1 MKPYKFKPFL
11 KTTLW
16 GGYQIAPFKG
26 ISTAQPNIGESWEIS
41 GVPGHESLAIDRG
54 LIDDVDVGLTL
65 TELIDKYKGLLVGQK
80 VYKRFG
86 NQFPLLVKF
95 IDSRQDLSV
104 QVHPN
109 DELAMQRHGC
119 AGKTEM
125 WYIIKSDVGSKIYAG
140 LKKSITPDEYE
151 KIAHPQPLP
160 KGGESEG
167 RTQSKELS
175 LTPPLPWGG
184 AGGGLQD
191 VIATHEAHEG
201 DLYFLPAGRL
211 HAIGAGNF
219 LAEIQETSDIT
230 YRVYDF
236 GRKDAHGNPREL
248 HIEQAKD
255 AIDYQ
260 VWPEYRTSYDSTK
273 PVSQLINCP
282 HFVVHRVVVQVA
294 QQVDFHCDSFVVVM
308 CLWGEAN
315 INGIHIRQGETILV
329 PACENILY
337 IFGNATFLTATI

>member
-1 MKPYKFKPFL
+1 MKPYKFEPYL

-26 ISTAQPNIGESWEIS
+26 IFTAQPNIGESWEVS
-41 GVPGHESLAIDRG
+41 GVPGHESVAIDRG
-54 LIDDVDVGLTL
+54 LVDDVDLGLTL
-65 TELIDKYKGLLVGQK
+65 TQLIDKYKGLLVGQK
-80 VYKRFG
+80 VYKKYG

-104 QVHPN
+104 QVHP
-109 DELAMQRHGC
+109 DDKLAMERHGC
-119 AGKTEM
+119 QGKTEM

-140 LKKSITPDEYE
+140 LSKSITPEDYE
-151 KIAHPQPLP
+151 RLVSATVPD
-160 KGGESEG
+160 GSNGE
-167 RTQSKELS
+167 QS
-175 LTPPLPWGG
+175 PFR
-184 AGGGLQD
+184 D
-191 VIATHEAHEG
+191 VIATHEAHDG
-201 DLYFLPAGRL
+201 DLFFLPAGRL

-236 GRKDAHGNPREL
+236 GRKDANGQPRQL
-248 HIEQAKD
+248 HIEQARD
-255 AIDYQ
+255 AIDYR
-260 VWPEYRTSYDSTK
+260 VWPEYRSSYDSTK
-273 PVSQLINCP
+273 PISQLINCP

-294 QQVDFHCDSFVVVM
+294 QQVDFHCDSFVIVM

-329 PACENILY
+329 PACENVLY
-337 IFGNATFLTATI
+337 IFGNASFLTATL

>member
-1 MKPYKFKPFL
+1 MKPYKFQPYL

-26 ISTAQPNIGESWEIS
+26 IYTAQPNIGESWEIS
-41 GVPGHESLAIDRG
+41 GVPGHESVAIERG
-54 LIDDVDVGLTL
+54 LIDDVDVGMTL
-65 TELIDKYKGLLVGQK
+65 TQLIDKYKGLLVGNK
-80 VYKRFG
+80 VYKKFG
-86 NQFPLLVKF
+86 NKFPLLVKF

-125 WYIIKSDVGSKIYAG
+125 WYIIKADIGAKIYSG
-140 LKKSITPDEYE
+140 LRKSITPDDYE
-151 KIAHPQPLP
+151 RLVS
-160 KGGESEG
+160 ESNQEDANG
-167 RTQSKELS
+167 
-175 LTPPLPWGG
+175 
-184 AGGGLQD
+184 QD
-191 VIATHEAHEG
+191 NPMASVIATHESHDG

-219 LAEIQETSDIT
+219 LAEIQQTSDIT

-236 GRKDAHGNPREL
+236 GRKDAHGKPREL
-248 HIEQAKD
+248 HVAEAKD

-260 VWPEYRTSYDSTK
+260 VWPEYRSSYDSTK
-273 PVSQLINCP
+273 PTSQLINCP
-282 HFVVHRVVVQVA
+282 YFIVHRVVVQVA
-294 QQVDFHCDSFVVVM
+294 AQIDFECDSFVVVM

-329 PACENILY
+329 PASENVLY
-337 IFGNATFLTATI
+337 IFGNATFLTATIG